1 MTADK
6 IPIAD
11 YLFQRLAQLGLSHIF
26 GVPGDFNLTLLDH
39 VYVQPDFKWVGFCN
53 ELNAAYAADGFGR
66 VKRSPAALITTYG
79 VGELSAINGISGAH
93 AEQVPIIHIVGT
105 TARPIQEKQLLI
117 HHVTPGRGL
126 NPPDHKIYAKVSEPF
141 SCATEYLYDV
151 STAASQIDRVITEVY
166 KQSLPGYIYIPVDM
180 VNPLVPSNALS
191 VPLPLAPSNEGIL
204 TEADED
210 ALVDRILNMLYTAK
224 NPVILADT
232 LAVRHHASELVKEL
246 VDKTQMWSFA
256 TVLSHGVIDE
266 THPAYVGIYNGLGSH
281 TGIAEAVHGSDL
293 VLNIGPLLTD
303 SNTGGFTRDI
313 KPENAV
319 LLHPLYVQLKD
330 EPLLEGVH
338 FLPVLAKLVERIDPT
353 KLAPR
358 ALKPVVT
365 IVEDRPGKSDITLAK
380 IVSNVS
386 DYIQP
391 GDVVVA
397 EVGTVQFASPD
408 LVFKENNEIIT
419 QVFYS
424 SIGHA
429 LPASVGAAFALR
441 ELGGGRRVVLLEGD
455 GSSQMTIQELGTMVR
470 FNLDVTIFLLNN
482 SGYSIERAIWGP
494 DQGYNDICP
503 NWKWTQ
509 LLETFGGTEGKT
521 VLSKQVATEK
531 KLREITSDKDGFG
544 KLTIPRLVEVILD
557 AKDYPWRLE
566 QQIEIMGGKNRDM
579 IIEYAATHDV

>member
-1 MTADK
+1 MTVDK
-6 IPIAD
+6 ISIAD
-11 YLFQRLAQLGLSHIF
+11 YLFQRLAQLGISHVF

-39 VYVQPDFKWVGFCN
+39 IYFQPQLKWVGFCN

-105 TARPIQEKQLLI
+105 TARPIQEQQLLI

-141 SCATEYLYDV
+141 SCATEYLYNV
-151 STAASQIDRVITEVY
+151 NTAAEQIDRVITEVY

-180 VNPLVPSNALS
+180 VKPLVSSSPLS
-191 VPLPLAPSNEGIL
+191 EPLALAATNQGVLS
-204 TEADED
+204 EADED
-210 ALVDRILNMLYTAK
+210 ALVDRILDLLYTAK

-232 LAVRHHASELVKEL
+232 LAVRYRTTELVKEL
-246 VDKTQMWSFA
+246 VNKTQIWSYS
-256 TVLSHGVIDE
+256 TLLSHGVIDE
-266 THPAYVGIYNGLGSH
+266 THPAYIGIYNGHGSH
-281 TGIAEAVHGSDL
+281 TGIADAVHASDL

-303 SNTGGFTRDI
+303 SNTGGFTREI
-313 KPENAV
+313 KPENSI
-319 LLHPLYVQLKD
+319 LLHPLYIRVKD
-330 EPLLEGVH
+330 EPQLIGVH
-338 FLPVLAKLVERIDPT
+338 FAPVLAKLVKRIDPS

-358 ALKPVVT
+358 APKPTLT
-365 IVEDRPGKSDITLAK
+365 IVKDRPAKSDITLAK
-380 IVSNVS
+380 VISNVS

-391 GDVVVA
+391 GDIVVA

-408 LVFKENNEIIT
+408 LIFKENNEIIT

-470 FNLDVTIFLLNN
+470 FNLDVSIFLLNN

-503 NWKWTQ
+503 NWKWTK
-509 LLETFGGTEGKT
+509 LLETFGGIEGKT
-521 VLSKQVATEK
+521 VLSKRVDTENDLK
-531 KLREITSDKDGFG
+531 KITTDKDGFG
-544 KLTIPRLVEVILD
+544 KLAIPRLVEVILD

-566 QQIEIMGGKNRDM
+566 KQIEVMGAKNRDM
-579 IIEYAATHDV
+579 IIEYAAKHDI